1 MESFL
6 RTRRHQMGADW
17 ERSGRVEPS
26 EYVRV
31 KTTLAKRLPSMN
43 SVPQRIQFSA
53 SIRTIRPFW
62 SYCVAKLPLQRAV
75 NLKAPVAGRWKKC
88 PLSAA

>member
-1 MESFL
+1 MRTDMYFSPSREQKVSIESFL
-6 RTRRHQMGADW
+6 RTRRHQMGAVS

-43 SVPQRIQFSA
+43 SVFP
-53 SIRTIRPFW
+53 
-62 SYCVAKLPLQRAV
+62 SYPRDGCYV
-75 NLKAPVAGRWKKC
+75 
-88 PLSAA
+88 